1 MVEALEAIP
10 FECFLGAPVVVVA
23 LLLFLFRKHSLPW
36 RFRARVTYVCDGDSI
51 WVKTWYGR
59 RVKLRLLGI
68 DAPETEQA
76 FGGMSQIILAR
87 MIEGRRID
95 VAAVDRD
102 IYGRYVSA
110 LLCDG
115 EDVCL
120 RMIER
125 GAAWPYFHYFNR
137 MPRDVAQTY
146 RHAYEVARRDRVGL
160 WQEENPEAPWNW
172 RKRHR
177 SWWTRFV
184 FWLRRVLV
192 EMTNP
197 PPAAKLMNAFKK
209 GGYFASCVDVEN
221 AV

>member
-1 MVEALEAIP
+1 MTEALEAIP
-10 FECFLGAPVVVVA
+10 FECFLGVAASVVA

-137 MPRDVAQTY
+137 MPRDVAQRY
-146 RHAYEVARRDRVGL
+146 RMRL
-160 WQEENPEAPWNW
+160 NWPEGIGSGFG
-172 RKRHR
+172 RKRIPK
-177 SWWTRFV
+177 
-184 FWLRRVLV
+184 LRGIGESAIAHGGRASSSGSSACWVSV
-192 EMTNP
+192 E
-197 PPAAKLMNAFKK
+197 
-209 GGYFASCVDVEN
+209 
-221 AV
+221 

>member
-1 MVEALEAIP
+1 MVATLEAIP
-10 FECFLGAPVVVVA
+10 FECFLGAGATVVA

-36 RFRARVTYVCDGDSI
+36 QFRARVTYVCDGDSI

-137 MPRDVAQTY
+137 MPRDVAQRY
-146 RHAYEVARRDRVGL
+146 RHAFELARRDRIGL

-184 FWLRRVLV
+184 FWLRRVLG
-192 EMTNP
+192 
-197 PPAAKLMNAFKK
+197 L
-209 GGYFASCVDVEN
+209 C
-221 AV
+221 

>member
-1 MVEALEAIP
+1 MRTFDLFTSSKMQLRYVLCAATLATCVSTAIHA
-10 FECFLGAPVVVVA
+10 EIIHG
-23 LLLFLFRKHSLPW
+23 
-36 RFRARVTYVCDGDSI
+36 RVDRVIDGDTLQVI
-51 WVKTWYGR
+51 TADDEI
-59 RVKLRLLGI
+59 RVRIRGI

-137 MPRDVAQTY
+137 MPRDVAQRY
-146 RHAYEVARRDRVGL
+146 RHAFELARRDRIGL

-184 FWLRRVLV
+184 FWLKRVLG
-192 EMTNP
+192 
-197 PPAAKLMNAFKK
+197 L
-209 GGYFASCVDVEN
+209 C
-221 AV
+221 

>member
-1 MVEALEAIP
+1 MTEALEAIP
-10 FECFLGAPVVVVA
+10 FECFWGAAAAVVA

-36 RFRARVTYVCDGDSI
+36 QFRARVTYVCDGDSI

-68 DAPETEQA
+68 DAPETEQT

-95 VAAVDRD
+95 VSAVDRD
-102 IYGRYVSA
+102 IYGRYVSVV
-110 LLCDG
+110 LCDG

-160 WQEENPEAPWNW
+160 WQEDNPEAPWNW

-177 SWWTRFV
+177 LWWTRFV
-184 FWLRRVLV
+184 FWLKRVLG
-192 EMTNP
+192 
-197 PPAAKLMNAFKK
+197 L
-209 GGYFASCVDVEN
+209 C
-221 AV
+221 

>member
-1 MVEALEAIP
+1 MTEALEAIP
-10 FECFLGAPVVVVA
+10 FECFLGVAASVVA

-36 RFRARVTYVCDGDSI
+36 RFRAGGTYVCDGDSI
-51 WVKTWYGR
+51 WVKTWDGR

-137 MPRDVAQTY
+137 MPRDVAQRY
-146 RHAYEVARRDRVGL
+146 RHAFELARRDRIGL

-184 FWLRRVLV
+184 FWLKRVLG
-192 EMTNP
+192 
-197 PPAAKLMNAFKK
+197 L
-209 GGYFASCVDVEN
+209 C
-221 AV
+221 

>member
-10 FECFLGAPVVVVA
+10 FECFLGAPVVVA

-137 MPRDVAQTY
+137 MPRDVAQRY
-146 RHAYEVARRDRVGL
+146 RHAFELARRDRIGL

-184 FWLRRVLV
+184 FWLKRVLG
-192 EMTNP
+192 
-197 PPAAKLMNAFKK
+197 L
-209 GGYFASCVDVEN
+209 C
-221 AV
+221 

>member
-1 MVEALEAIP
+1 MTEALEAIP
-10 FECFLGAPVVVVA
+10 FECFWGAEAAVVA

-87 MIEGRRID
+87 LIEGRRID

-102 IYGRYVSA
+102 IYGRYVSVV
-110 LLCDG
+110 LCDG

-120 RMIER
+120 RMIDGRISIISTACRE
-125 GAAWPYFHYFNR
+125 
-137 MPRDVAQTY
+137 T
-146 RHAYEVARRDRVGL
+146 
-160 WQEENPEAPWNW
+160 W
-172 RKRHR
+172 RKRIGMLMKWPEGIGSGFGR
-177 SWWTRFV
+177 KRIPK
-184 FWLRRVLV
+184 LRGIGESTIVRGGRASSSGSSACWVSV
-192 EMTNP
+192 E
-197 PPAAKLMNAFKK
+197 
-209 GGYFASCVDVEN
+209 
-221 AV
+221 